1 MLQRHGHA
9 MVDEW
14 PVCDERGTL
23 LAELDLADVDL
34 KVGVECQSWA
44 WHSTPKAQRADADR
58 KLRLRSLGW
67 DVVDLWWSDLER
79 SDAVIADVL
88 LAIRKAERLRQMGW

>member
-1 MLQRHGHA
+1 

-44 WHSTPKAQRADADR
+44 WHSTPRAQRADADR
-58 KLRLRSLGW
+58 KRRLRSLGW

-88 LAIRKAERLRQMGW
+88 LAIRNAERLRQMGW